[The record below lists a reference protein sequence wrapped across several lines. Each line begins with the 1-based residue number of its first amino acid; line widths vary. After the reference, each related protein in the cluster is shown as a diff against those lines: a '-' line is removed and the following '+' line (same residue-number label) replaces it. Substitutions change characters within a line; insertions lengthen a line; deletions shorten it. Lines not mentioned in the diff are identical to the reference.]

1 MAGVNKAILM
11 GYLGQDPKF
20 VETSNG
26 KTICN
31 LSLATSRRYKDSQGN
46 VQEETEWHRVSL
58 FGRLAEVAEQ
68 YCAKGSLVYIEGRIH
83 TRNYTDKEGV
93 ERWQTEILADY
104 LQLLGN
110 KDSQS
115 KNNSNVRQS
124 SNFRKA
130 SSTPKGYDEEF

>member
-1 MAGVNKAILM
+1 MTGVNKAIVM

-31 LSLATSRRYKDSQGN
+31 LSLATSRKYRDSQGN
-46 VQEETEWHRVSL
+46 AQEETEWHRVSL

-68 YCAKGSLVYIEGRIH
+68 FCVKGSLVYIEGRLH
-83 TRNYTDKEGV
+83 TRTYTDKEGV

-104 LQLLGN
+104 LQLLGG
-110 KDSQS
+110 KEGQQKST
-115 KNNSNVRQS
+115 VRQS
-124 SNFRKA
+124 SNFRKT
-130 SSTPKGYDEEF
+130 SSPKFDDEF